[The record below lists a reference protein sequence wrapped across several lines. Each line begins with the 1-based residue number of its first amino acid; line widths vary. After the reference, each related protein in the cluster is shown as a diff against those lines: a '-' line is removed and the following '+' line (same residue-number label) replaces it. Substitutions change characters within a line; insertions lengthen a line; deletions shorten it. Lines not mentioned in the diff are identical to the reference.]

1 MVEDTNATSPST
13 TDQLL
18 AEASSYWAKNTGS
31 NLWNL
36 MDVFNNPIIE
46 VSKNAKKVA
55 EWRTVRDA
63 QGTTLDILGE
73 DRKAYRPSDEDNL
86 YRFLI
91 YIKFLIARAQGT
103 PPSILGISE
112 AALQRDKGF
121 KIFKVKTRHIII
133 KIPFE
138 KIDNI
143 GIQRLILDNLQEL
156 VALGIWLD
164 GISFE
169 VKTYATDYIGAAV
182 MSTEYVKLHAETH
195 VTINRSTPTTDY
207 LGATAISAEKVQLQA
222 KMKGE

>member
-1 MVEDTNATSPST
+1 
-13 TDQLL
+13 
-18 AEASSYWAKNTGS
+18 
-31 NLWNL
+31 
-36 MDVFNNPIIE
+36 
-46 VSKNAKKVA
+46 
-55 EWRTVRDA
+55 A

-138 KIDNI
+138 EIDNI
-143 GIQRLILDNLQEL
+143 GIEKLILDNLQEL

-169 VKTYATDYIGAAV
+169 VKTNATDYIGAAV
-182 MSTEYVKLHAETH
+182 MSTEYVKLRAETH
-195 VTINRSTPTTDY
+195 ITINRSTPTTDY
-207 LGATAISAEKVQLQA
+207 LGATAISAEKVELQA
-222 KMKGE
+222 EMKGE